1 MPSSQTR
8 VVVVK
13 KAGRGEVCENHT
25 DHRNDDPTRMPR
37 ASATTRRLGRRTTR
51 ASTMSSSGQMT

>member
-25 DHRNDDPTRMPR
+25 DHTNDEATSVPS
-37 ASATTRRLGRRTTR
+37 ASATTRRLGRRTTS
-51 ASTMSSSGQMT
+51 ASTMSSSGQTT